1 MIVIRK
7 EGDKYLV
14 VDTETGEVLG
24 RCDTKQE
31 ARNRDFKV
39 EKKEDKPKQK
49 TRKK

>member
-1 MIVIRK
+1 MLVIRK

-31 ARNRDFKV
+31 ARNRDFK
-39 EKKEDKPKQK
+39 KEDKPKQK